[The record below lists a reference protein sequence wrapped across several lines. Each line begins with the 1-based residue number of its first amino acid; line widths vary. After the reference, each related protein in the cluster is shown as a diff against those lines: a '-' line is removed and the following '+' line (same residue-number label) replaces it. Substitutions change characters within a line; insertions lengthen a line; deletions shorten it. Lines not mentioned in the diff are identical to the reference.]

1 MESQDQFMKFLL
13 AITIRL
19 SNSYDMFLYKI
30 NRVPHIGCSIYFS
43 ITHNLLLFIPHYYAW
58 PKDAT

>member
-30 NRVPHIGCSIYFS
+30 NRVPRIGCSIYFS
-43 ITHNLLLFIPHYYAW
+43 ITHNLLLFIPHYYA
-58 PKDAT
+58 